1 MWRCCKRNK
10 RRKSER
16 DGSKVEE
23 TDREVERGED
33 GRGGTQSLQKKI
45 IDNWLQMTLTG
56 FTIKVHELVWG
67 WEGKTKIQRKNIQ
80 QFSHAI
86 QQKNRLWSII
96 VSQNQIN
103 VIHLPVVYVCGCILM
118 KSSLFVWVFNL
129 NHSKTQQVNSK

>member
-45 IDNWLQMTLTG
+45 IDN
-56 FTIKVHELVWG
+56 
-67 WEGKTKIQRKNIQ
+67 
-80 QFSHAI
+80 
-86 QQKNRLWSII
+86 
-96 VSQNQIN
+96 
-103 VIHLPVVYVCGCILM
+103 
-118 KSSLFVWVFNL
+118 
-129 NHSKTQQVNSK
+129 